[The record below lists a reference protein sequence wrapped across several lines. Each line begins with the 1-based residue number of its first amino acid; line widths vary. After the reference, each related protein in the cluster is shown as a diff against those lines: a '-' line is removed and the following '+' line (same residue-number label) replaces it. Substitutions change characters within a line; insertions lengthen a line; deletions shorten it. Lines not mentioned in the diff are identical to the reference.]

1 MPSASRR
8 PAHHDAQSQVLPSP
22 SLRCGPASPLGTR
35 GPIRAQVAAMVPAH
49 LAHSCTQ
56 QPGAGGGAVR
66 ERTLSGPGPLPW
78 QEGPGRKCAAGLASG
93 LGPGRQEPCLLLPLC
108 AQATELLR
116 SQDVREA
123 GGILMSFSEPP
134 LVRFLEK
141 TGSWGPGRKPPAPWE
156 AACGGAAEGQGPASG
171 RPLRPAGRSLPEALL
186 PPGCPAPLGRP
197 GGGLGPNKDEGRA
210 AP

>member
-1 MPSASRR
+1 
-8 PAHHDAQSQVLPSP
+8 
-22 SLRCGPASPLGTR
+22 
-35 GPIRAQVAAMVPAH
+35 
-49 LAHSCTQ
+49 
-56 QPGAGGGAVR
+56 
-66 ERTLSGPGPLPW
+66 
-78 QEGPGRKCAAGLASG
+78 
-93 LGPGRQEPCLLLPLC
+93 
-108 AQATELLR
+108 
-116 SQDVREA
+116 
-123 GGILMSFSEPP
+123 MSFSEPP